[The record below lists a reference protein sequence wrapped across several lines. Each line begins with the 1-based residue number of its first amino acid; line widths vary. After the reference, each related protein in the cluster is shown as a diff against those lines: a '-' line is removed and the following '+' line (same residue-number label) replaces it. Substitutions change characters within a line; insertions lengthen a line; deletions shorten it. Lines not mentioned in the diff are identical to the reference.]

1 MTSRSVRTCFAYVR
15 AFMYVRM
22 FAEGRLTMDVILSEL
37 IAAGVTDINMGTLS
51 YYINEILGRYGSVYN
66 EMAAIVNP
74 EGFRIIFESMSVTNF
89 GRAMAYLA
97 FVHTVNASEELKR
110 EAIRLVA
117 EPLRSIDVNAWCI
130 GDRVSD

>member
-1 MTSRSVRTCFAYVR
+1 
-15 AFMYVRM
+15 M

-51 YYINEILGRYGSVYN
+51 YYINEILGRYGPVYN

-74 EGFRIIFESMSVTNF
+74 EGFRIIFESMGVTNF

>member
-1 MTSRSVRTCFAYVR
+1 
-15 AFMYVRM
+15 M

-37 IAAGVTDINMGTLS
+37 IAAGVTSINMGTLT
-51 YYINEILGRYGSVYN
+51 YYINEILERHGPMYN

-74 EGFRIIFESMSVTNF
+74 EGFRIIFESMNVTNF

-110 EAIRLVA
+110 EAVRLVA
-117 EPLRSIDVNAWCI
+117 EPLRSIDVNAWWI
-130 GDRVSD
+130 RDRVFRSVWKRIFD

>member
-1 MTSRSVRTCFAYVR
+1 
-15 AFMYVRM
+15 M

-51 YYINEILGRYGSVYN
+51 YYINEILGRYGPVYS

-74 EGFRIIFESMSVTNF
+74 EGFRIIFESMGVTNF

-117 EPLRSIDVNAWCI
+117 EPLRSIDVSAWCI
-130 GDRVSD
+130 GNRVSD

>member
-1 MTSRSVRTCFAYVR
+1 MTSRCVRTCFAYVR
-15 AFMYVRM
+15 SFMYVRM

-51 YYINEILGRYGSVYN
+51 YYINEILGRYGPVYN

-74 EGFRIIFESMSVTNF
+74 EGFRIIFESMGVTNF

>member
-1 MTSRSVRTCFAYVR
+1 
-15 AFMYVRM
+15 M

-37 IAAGVTDINMGTLS
+37 IAAGVTSINICTLT
-51 YYINEILGRYGSVYN
+51 YYINEILERHGPMYN

-74 EGFRIIFESMSVTNF
+74 EGFRIIFESMNVTNF

-110 EAIRLVA
+110 EAVRLVA
-117 EPLRSIDVNAWCI
+117 EPLRSIDVNAWWI
-130 GDRVSD
+130 RDRVFRSVWKRIFD